1 MCARVAGGAC
11 GCSREDLVDQFFR
24 PMDARALAKQR
35 VLPLVA
41 RAHINLIRAA
51 HVCVCVVRCACCVC
65 VVRACARAVCALH
78 ANRTNVD
85 NTSVCNR
92 VCIRAVT
99 RREGARPEV
108 LSYGAEQ
115 LGVFPVCVDD
125 CLRPPRPYRPRHPLP
140 HPTITDALK
149 TTYI

>member
-1 MCARVAGGAC
+1 M
-11 GCSREDLVDQFFR
+11 
-24 PMDARALAKQR
+24 
-35 VLPLVA
+35 
-41 RAHINLIRAA
+41 
-51 HVCVCVVRCACCVC
+51 CVCVVRCACCVC

-92 VCIRAVT
+92 VCIRAVK

-125 CLRPPRPYRPRHPLP
+125 SLRPPRTYRPRQP
-140 HPTITDALK
+140 PTPPNHYGRTQDNVRMSTCTRTH
-149 TTYI
+149 TTPGDRPRFFYELRNPGRVAGTFVLWNSCV